1 MNTDLAKAVK
11 NDFKDFKNYIF
22 KLMNNSFLEK
32 NMKSVRKHTKIKF
45 VLTEAKRNY
54 LVSEPNYHTTNIKK
68 YISNSHEKNSNSYE

>member
-1 MNTDLAKAVK
+1 
-11 NDFKDFKNYIF
+11 
-22 KLMNNSFLEK
+22 
-32 NMKSVRKHTKIKF
+32 MKSVRKHTKIKF